1 MPQVPH
7 ICNGVNTAMNSML
20 VPPSNSNVETLLLM
34 GCYEVGN
41 WEVGNWEVT
50 GLDEVMKV
58 KP

>member
-1 MPQVPH
+1 
-7 ICNGVNTAMNSML
+7 ML
-20 VPPSNSNVETLLLM
+20 VPPSNSNETLLLM

-41 WEVGNWEVT
+41 WEVGSWEVT